1 MADVHMPSFGFREHT
16 SVSPRPVRDA
26 SKTRIKVSLTG
37 TALGL
42 VMILTSGLPALGAET
57 PDSTPL
63 NTPLTLGATE
73 QAYTAFQQGDFET
86 ARSLWKQAAATG
98 DASAQYNLGLIHAE
112 GRGVLRNPGI
122 AMNWWLLAARNG
134 HAQAQHNLALAYIS
148 GETIVPG
155 VVRNPRME
163 EAISWLRKASD
174 SGLASSRYALGTL
187 LLVRANNEDERSEAI
202 EFLTSAAYQGLVE
215 AQFFLG
221 KCYFDGDG
229 VEIDRR
235 EALALFLKS
244 AAAGHA
250 PAQDR
255 IAALYQ
261 SGDYVP
267 KDRVEALA
275 WANLASQSGLTSAR
289 DRRQSLI
296 DAMSEAD
303 IAAAT
308 TRADELS
315 KD

>member
-1 MADVHMPSFGFREHT
+1 MAVLDKLSCGFRERKT
-16 SVSPRPVRDA
+16 KSPKPVRDT
-26 SKTRIKVSLTG
+26 SKTRINVSLTG
-37 TALGL
+37 AMLGL
-42 VMILTSGLPALGAET
+42 LMTLISGPPALSAET
-57 PDSTPL
+57 NP
-63 NTPLTLGATE
+63 PLTLGPAE
-73 QAYTAFQQGDFET
+73 QAYNAFQQGDFET
-86 ARSLWKQAAATG
+86 ARTLWKQAAAKG

-122 AMNWWLLAARNG
+122 AINWWRLAAENG

-155 VVRNPRME
+155 TAGKPRVE
-163 EAISWLRKASD
+163 EAIMWLRRAAD
-174 SGLASSRYALGTL
+174 AGLASSRYALGTL

-202 EFLTSAAYQGLVE
+202 KFLTSAAHQGLVE

-221 KCYFDGDG
+221 RCYFDGDG

-267 KDRVEALA
+267 QDMVEALA
-275 WANLASQSGLTSAR
+275 WANLASQSGLAAAE
-289 DRRQSLI
+289 DRRQNLLGG
-296 DAMSEAD
+296 MSEAD
-303 IAAAT
+303 IEAAAT
-308 TRADELS
+308 RTGELTQ
-315 KD
+315 D